1 MPTVHISVGS
11 NIDREESIRSAISEL
26 RLRFGSLTLSSV
38 YDTKAVGFDGDDFY
52 NLIVAFE
59 SSESPQNISHALNK
73 IEEKCGRT
81 PEQKKFNSRTLD
93 LDLTLYGD
101 HISADPKL
109 QIPRKEIT
117 QYAFVLEP
125 LAEIAGH
132 LKHPV
137 SKLSYKALWQAF
149 DKSDLVQ
156 KIVTFQALGNN

>member
-11 NIDREESIRSAISEL
+11 NIDREKSIRSAISEL
-26 RLRFGSLTLSSV
+26 RLRFGYLTLSNV
-38 YDTKAVGFDGDDFY
+38 YDTEAVGFDGDDFY

-59 SSESPQNISHALNK
+59 SSESPKNINHALNE

-101 HISADPKL
+101 YISADPKL

-125 LAEIAGH
+125 LAEIAGD

-149 DKSDLVQ
+149 DKSGLVQ
-156 KIVTFQALGNN
+156 KTVIFKALEND